1 MTTGL
6 AYPLAVD
13 EETGNL
19 KIVTEADWVK
29 SRIDSLLDTLPLE
42 NPMRPRY
49 GTESPLFSSQF
60 DWTTYAFSIQ
70 QKLVQEIPEAEFA
83 TTSEIA
89 DDGGAVIR
97 IAYAYRGEQQED
109 FLLNFL
115 R

>member
-1 MTTGL
+1 MPNGL

-49 GTESPLFSSQF
+49 GTESPIFSSQF
-60 DWTTYAFSIQ
+60 DWTTYAFSIV
-70 QKLVQEIPEAEFA
+70 QKLRQEIPEAEFA
-83 TTSEIA
+83 ATSEIA
-89 DDGGAVIR
+89 DDGSAIIV
-97 IAYAYRGEQQED
+97 IAYAYRGIPQDD
-109 FLLNFL
+109 FILNFL